1 MSFDEFQNNARLY
14 VIGAL
19 EPQETEEFEDARKK
33 FGQRADDFIAQ
44 LKPKEQMAIVAFHSS
59 ADLIQDFT
67 SSKQLLARAVTS
79 VTYGN
84 TPRVLDALYAAI
96 DTGMK
101 NATFRRVALLLT
113 TGYEGERRAAAGT
126 S

>member
-1 MSFDEFQNNARLY
+1 LSRD
-14 VIGAL
+14 IGEVML
-19 EPQETEEFEDARKK
+19 VLDTSLVGETVRP
-33 FGQRADDFIAQ
+33 GADDFVAQ

-67 SSKQLLARAVTS
+67 SSKQLLARAIGS

-101 NATFRRVALLLT
+101 NATFRRVALRLAT
-113 TGYEGERRAAAGT
+113 
-126 S
+126 